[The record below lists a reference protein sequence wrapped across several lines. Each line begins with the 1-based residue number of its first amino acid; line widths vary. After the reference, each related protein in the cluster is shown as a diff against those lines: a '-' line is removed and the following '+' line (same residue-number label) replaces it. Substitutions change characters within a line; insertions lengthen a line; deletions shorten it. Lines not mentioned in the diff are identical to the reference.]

1 MTTYTFGGADMDDPY
16 WAVDTDPFADEADE
30 DDEEDAEIWADLRHE
45 AQVRDDMDR
54 WHQEDDDNYADDIR
68 GAMEDY

>member
-1 MTTYTFGGADMDDPY
+1 MDDPY

-30 DDEEDAEIWADLRHE
+30 DEEDAEDDDDEDWAELRYR
-45 AQVRDDMDR
+45 AQVQDDMDR